1 MADDDDLVMIEAGGR
16 VRPVGESAAVRF
28 QAREGMFHVLPS
40 PPHLLVLREAVTPG
54 GTADPRTCRLSG
66 QLTTPGALGDIL
78 GLCATAAWT
87 GELMIFDPA
96 GARSLYVEE
105 GTVVGASTTVA
116 SERLGQVLYRYG
128 VLTLGQVDACLVHA
142 VASARFGEAAV
153 KLGLVKREKL
163 FEMLARQIE
172 EIVRGALL
180 VEDGYFYFL
189 DSFDAS
195 ALAARHA
202 LPLSVLVRDGIRWL
216 HEARHLRVRIPSMD
230 HVPVAIAP
238 APRHDPEQARLHSAI
253 DGARS
258 VGEIARVLGLGELDV
273 MRTLFPLVHHGLVMI
288 HPPRVAP
295 EKAVA
300 ACNDAVSLVLRELDA
315 MDLGDEVRAQLAE
328 RACTPPYAQLFAGAG
343 PQDDGTFTPH
353 TVVEN
358 LARSGIA
365 KQEELSRVLREYAG
379 YALFLARPHLQR
391 ARLAKEGTGPRL
403 SHRVAALLEPIRS
416 DDPRPDGG
424 GGAPRR

>member
-1 MADDDDLVMIEAGGR
+1 MGHDDDLVMIEAGGS
-16 VRPVGESAAVRF
+16 VRPIGGSAAVRF

-40 PPHLLVLREAVTPG
+40 PPHLLVLREAVIPG
-54 GTADPRTCRLSG
+54 GAADARSCRLSG
-66 QLTTPGALGDIL
+66 QLLTPGGLSDIL

-87 GELMIFDPA
+87 GELQIFDAA
-96 GARSLYVEE
+96 GARSLYIEE

-128 VLTLGQVDACLVHA
+128 VLTVGQVDACLAHA
-142 VASARFGEAAV
+142 VATARFGEAAV

-172 EIVRGALL
+172 EIVRGGLL
-180 VEDGYFYFL
+180 VSDGYFYFL
-189 DSFDAS
+189 DSFDPT

-216 HEARHLRVRIPSMD
+216 HEARHMRGRIPSMD
-230 HVPVAIAP
+230 HVPIAIGPAP
-238 APRHDPEQARLHSAI
+238 AHDPELARIHSAI

-258 VGEIARVLGLGELDV
+258 AGEIARLLGLGELD
-273 MRTLFPLVHHGLVMI
+273 MLRMLFPLVHHGLVVI
-288 HPPRVAP
+288 HPPRVPP

-315 MDLGDEVRAQLAE
+315 MDLGDEVRAQLVD
-328 RACTPPYAQLFAGAG
+328 RACQMPYAQLFAGAG
-343 PQDDGTFTPH
+343 PLDDGTFTPAM
-353 TVVEN
+353 VVEN
-358 LARSGIA
+358 LPRSGIA
-365 KQEELSRVLREYAG
+365 THDDLSRLLREYAG

-391 ARLAKEGTGPRL
+391 ARLAKEAAGPRL
-403 SHRVAALLEPIRS
+403 SHRVAALLEPIR
-416 DDPRPDGG
+416 PEGPK
-424 GGAPRR
+424 

>member
-1 MADDDDLVMIEAGGR
+1 MGQDDDLVMIEAGGR
-16 VRPVGESAAVRF
+16 VRPIGESAAVRF

-40 PPHLLVLREAVTPG
+40 PPHLVVLREAVTPG
-54 GTADPRTCRLSG
+54 GTADPRACRLSG
-66 QLTTPGALGDIL
+66 QLTTPGALSDIL

-87 GELMIFDPA
+87 GELQVYDTA
-96 GARSLYVEE
+96 GARSLYMEE
-105 GTVVGASTTVA
+105 GIVVGASTTVA

-128 VLTLGQVDACLVHA
+128 VLTIGQVDACLIHA
-142 VASARFGEAAV
+142 VATARFGEAAV

-180 VEDGYFYFL
+180 VENGYFYFL
-189 DSFDAS
+189 DSFDGS
-195 ALAARHA
+195 VLAARHA

-216 HEARHLRVRIPSMD
+216 HEAKHLRGRIPSMD
-230 HVPVAIAP
+230 HVPLAIGP
-238 APRHDPEQARLHSAI
+238 SPSHEPELARLHSAI

-258 VGEIARVLGLGELDV
+258 VGDIARVLGMGELDV
-273 MRTLFPLVHHGLVMI
+273 LRAMFPLVHHGLVVI
-288 HPPRVAP
+288 QPPRVPP

-300 ACNDAVSLVLRELDA
+300 ACNDAVSLILRELDA

-343 PQDDGTFTPH
+343 PHDDGSFTPR
-353 TVVEN
+353 TVAEN
-358 LARSGIA
+358 LPRSGVA
-365 KQEELSRVLREYAG
+365 TQDELSRLLREYAG

-391 ARLAKEGTGPRL
+391 ARLAKEGNAPRL
-403 SHRVAALLEPIRS
+403 SHRVAALLEPIR
-416 DDPRPDGG
+416 PEE
-424 GGAPRR
+424 PRR

>member
-1 MADDDDLVMIEAGGR
+1 MAQDDDLVMIEAGGR
-16 VRPVGESAAVRF
+16 VRPIGESAAVRF

-54 GTADPRTCRLSG
+54 GSADPRACRLSG
-66 QLTTPGALGDIL
+66 QLTTPGALSDIL

-87 GELMIFDPA
+87 GELMVFDKA

-105 GTVVGASTTVA
+105 GTVVGGATTVA

-142 VASARFGEAAV
+142 VATARFGEAAV

-195 ALAARHA
+195 VLAARHA
-202 LPLSVLVRDGIRWL
+202 IPLSALVRDGIRWL
-216 HEARHLRVRIPSMD
+216 HEARHLRGRIPSMD
-230 HVPVAIAP
+230 HVPIALGP
-238 APRHDPEQARLHSAI
+238 PPRHDAEQARLHGAI

-258 VGEIARVLGLGELDV
+258 VGEIARLLGIGELDV
-273 MRTLFPLVHHGLVMI
+273 MRTLFPLVHHGLVVMQ
-288 HPPRVAP
+288 PPRVPP
-295 EKAVA
+295 EKAVV
-300 ACNDAVSLVLRELDA
+300 ACNDAVSLILRELDA
-315 MDLGDEVRAQLAE
+315 MDLGDEIRTQLAE

-343 PQDDGTFTPH
+343 PHDDGTFTPN
-353 TVVEN
+353 TVVAN
-358 LARSGIA
+358 LPSSGIA
-365 KQEELSRVLREYAG
+365 SQEDLSRLLREYAG

-391 ARLAKEGTGPRL
+391 ARLAKEGGGPRL
-403 SHRVAALLEPIRS
+403 SHRVAQLLEPIRA
-416 DDPRPDGG
+416 DDRPPAD
-424 GGAPRR
+424 GAPGSRR